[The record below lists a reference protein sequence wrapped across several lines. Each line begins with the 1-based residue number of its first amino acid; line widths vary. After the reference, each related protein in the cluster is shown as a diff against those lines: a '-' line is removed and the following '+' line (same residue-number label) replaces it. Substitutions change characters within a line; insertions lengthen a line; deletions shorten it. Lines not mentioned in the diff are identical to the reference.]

1 MFKLAQD
8 AGHGRYTAGKRC
20 DERFDPNETREWVL
34 NDRVARKVAK
44 LLTENYEDVEILRV
58 DDVTGE
64 TDVDF
69 HDRPAIANAWGA
81 NMYQS
86 YHFNAGVKGGKGG
99 GIVIYVQKKP
109 TQTELE
115 WQKEL
120 YDALVAETGLKGNR
134 SEPLGKRNFVVI
146 RDAEMDAVLMELGFM
161 DSAVDTPIILT
172 EEYADQCARAIAAV
186 TARRAK
192 LPPKGTGSSG
202 SGSEPENRPEPI
214 PDTLTIKSDDV
225 VQLLPGAT
233 YYSGKAIPDWVLKKN
248 WIVMSVSG
256 NRAVIDKSEDG
267 KHSILSP
274 VHTDNLKLVAA
285 APESTPKPETPIRL
299 DCPKEKNVAYDHTYI
314 VDSYDGVL
322 SLRAGAS
329 ADKQL
334 IEEMENGQTFR
345 CYGYHTGNWLYG
357 VAQSGKKGFCHKNYV
372 KKV

>member
-20 DERFDPNETREWVL
+20 DKRFDPNETREWVL

-64 TDVDF
+64 TDVDIYE
-69 HDRPAIANAWGA
+69 RAAIANKWGA
-81 NMYQS
+81 DMYQS
-86 YHFNAGVKGGKGG
+86 YHHNAGIKGGKGG

-115 WQKEL
+115 WQQEL

-134 SEPLGKRNFVVI
+134 SEPLGKSNFVVI

-192 LPPKGTGSSG
+192 LTPKGTCSSG
-202 SGSEPENRPEPI
+202 SGS
-214 PDTLTIKSDDV
+214 
-225 VQLLPGAT
+225 A
-233 YYSGKAIPDWVLKKN
+233 
-248 WIVMSVSG
+248 
-256 NRAVIDKSEDG
+256 
-267 KHSILSP
+267 
-274 VHTDNLKLVAA
+274 
-285 APESTPKPETPIRL
+285 PKPEPVPEIKAVNI
-299 DCPKEKNVAYDHTYI
+299 DDPESFNKAYAGTYLI
-314 VDSYDGVL
+314 QSDDGIL
-322 SLRAGAS
+322 NLRSGAGSKKTLVEAMKS
-329 ADKQL
+329 GQRVYCQGEYTGKWL
-334 IEEMENGQTFR
+334 LVVSENHR
-345 CYGYHTGNWLYG
+345 YGY
-357 VAQSGKKGFCHKNYV
+357 CHKSYL
-372 KKV
+372 KKI